1 MESQMIIHYIY
12 LKFREYAFSFNDS
25 ASITFVQDQNLL
37 LR

>member
-12 LKFREYAFSFNDS
+12 LKFWEYAFSFNDS
-25 ASITFVQDQNLL
+25 ATVTFAQDQNLL